1 MPEGHVFI
9 WGCVVKK
16 VWSAVVGC
24 GISLTLLTACT
35 ANLGDAGKG
44 QAPLQPLSCIAILP
58 AVSAIDNDTPM
69 SVEQR
74 RSLEEGASLA
84 TAVTARQLGDH
95 AKVRLISAS
104 QAATYSPELSR
115 GVFGT
120 AASLGKQVG
129 CDGVLTTAVRRFKQ
143 RQGTEYASDD
153 PASAEF
159 TMTLVH
165 AGSGAVLWTADFQE
179 TQESFLDNILTY
191 DKMQS
196 RGFKWVSV
204 EQLMEQGVSE
214 RLASCPYLQ

>member
-1 MPEGHVFI
+1 M
-9 WGCVVKK
+9 
-16 VWSAVVGC
+16 
-24 GISLTLLTACT
+24 T
-35 ANLGDAGKG
+35 
-44 QAPLQPLSCIAILP
+44 PLSCIAVLP
-58 AVSAIDNDTPM
+58 AVFAIDDDTPL

-74 RSLEEGASLA
+74 RSLEEGASF
-84 TAVTARQLGDH
+84 TTKVTTRQLSDH
-95 AKVRLISAS
+95 SKVRLISAS
-104 QAATYSPELSR
+104 QAASYSPELSR

-179 TQESFLDNILTY
+179 TQESFLDNILTF
-191 DKMQS
+191 DKMQG

-204 EQLMEQGVSE
+204 EQLMEQGVTE